1 MRKMCKRVKIVVAE
15 PSLIIRS
22 GVMAVLRRLPS
33 VDLQVEE
40 VADVMQL
47 PASVRWHKP
56 DVLII
61 NPSVTAHFSLAQLK
75 SEGGGEPPKCVAL
88 LNSLADDAAMK
99 LYDRVITVYDS
110 SDSIAEKIMDV
121 VGGRTKTEVQS
132 GTLSVREKE
141 IVIGVVKGLTNKQIA
156 DALCIS
162 THTVIT
168 HRRNIS
174 SKLQIHSAAGL
185 TIYAIVNKLVEFD
198 QISSLISKGID

>member
-1 MRKMCKRVKIVVAE
+1 MGKRVKIVVAE

-22 GVMAVLRRLPS
+22 GVMAVLGRLPS
-33 VDLQVEE
+33 VDMQVEE

-61 NPSVTAHFSLAQLK
+61 NPSVTAYFPLAQLK
-75 SEGGGEPPKCVAL
+75 AEGGGEALRCVAL

-99 LYDRVITVYDS
+99 LYDQVITVYDS
-110 SDSIAEKIMDV
+110 SDRIAEKIMGV
-121 VGGRTKTEVQS
+121 LGRDPKSEVHS
-132 GTLSVREKE
+132 ETLSVREKE
-141 IVIGVVKGLTNKQIA
+141 IVVGVVKGLTNKQIA
-156 DALCIS
+156 DELCIS

-198 QISSLISKGID
+198 QISSLINKTAD

>member
-1 MRKMCKRVKIVVAE
+1 MGKRVKIVVAE

-22 GVMAVLRRLPS
+22 GVMAVLGRLPS
-33 VDLQVEE
+33 VDMQVEE

-61 NPSVTAHFSLAQLK
+61 NPSVTAHFPLAQLK
-75 SEGGGEPPKCVAL
+75 AEGGGEALRCVAL

-99 LYDRVITVYDS
+99 LYDQVITVYDS
-110 SDSIAEKIMDV
+110 SDRIAEKIMGV
-121 VGGRTKTEVQS
+121 LGRDTKAEVHS
-132 GTLSVREKE
+132 EALSVREKE
-141 IVIGVVKGLTNKQIA
+141 IVVGVVKGLTNKQIA
-156 DALCIS
+156 DELCIS

-198 QISSLISKGID
+198 QISSLINKTAD